1 MYKRSLKHP
10 ITALLVALIACGFA
24 LVLNTQVKLG
34 EAVQAVEDGFF
45 TSVAGERSIYSRLNE
60 KLDASNGLWTILEGA
75 DAEAAEQLS
84 VSRSALLTAYESRD
98 IAAMSDANAELDKA
112 FAEAVSALDGA
123 QLDESQAAAL
133 SSYVTNYEGATKM
146 IEQNSYNSSVL
157 EFMRSVFN
165 KFPASKLASFAGVE
179 PPVSFE

>member
-10 ITALLVALIACGFA
+10 ITALLVAIIACGFA

-45 TSVAGERSIYSRLNE
+45 TSVAGERSIYSRLSE
-60 KLDASNGLWTILEGA
+60 KLDASNGLWTVLEA
-75 DAEAAEQLS
+75 VDTEAAENLS

-98 IAAMSDANAELDKA
+98 ISAMADANAELDKA
-112 FAEAVSALDGA
+112 FSVAGDALEGTE
-123 QLDESQAAAL
+123 LSESQQNAVAE
-133 SSYVTNYEGATKM
+133 YVTNYEGATKM